1 MNNINFI
8 TQLGCPLA
16 LRSDY
21 GTENCTLAALH
32 IAMRS
37 SHEPNAA
44 RSCYI
49 YGPSKRNIVC

>member
-32 IAMRS
+32 VAMRT
-37 SHEPNAA
+37 SHGQMDQNPA
-44 RSCYI
+44 I
-49 YGPSKRNIVC
+49 